1 MGLFD
6 FLTRRPSMEEGLERW
21 RETPDAVLLDVRTPE
36 EYRDGHVEGSL
47 NLPLHEL
54 KKIET
59 LIPDK
64 TSPVYVYCLSGARSK
79 RSAALMGHM
88 GYTDVTDMGGLL
100 GQNVELVK

>member
-1 MGLFD
+1 M
-6 FLTRRPSMEEGLERW
+6 
-21 RETPDAVLLDVRTPE
+21 
-36 EYRDGHVEGSL
+36 
-47 NLPLHEL
+47 

>member
-1 MGLFD
+1 MNIFSNV
-6 FLTRRPSMEEGLERW
+6 RRKSLQEYINEARGREGSIF
-21 RETPDAVLLDVRTPE
+21 LDVRTPE

-64 TSPVYVYCLSGARSK
+64 TSPVYVYCRTSQWSHSDR
-79 RSAALMGHM
+79 R
-88 GYTDVTDMGGLL
+88 
-100 GQNVELVK
+100 

>member
-1 MGLFD
+1 MNIFSNV
-6 FLTRRPSMEEGLERW
+6 RRKSLQEYINEARGREGSIF
-21 RETPDAVLLDVRTPE
+21 LDVRTPE

-79 RSAALMGHM
+79 RSTALMKHM

-100 GQNVELVK
+100 GQNVGLVK